1 MSHESAVT
9 SMDALTLSKYDDL
22 LSDVLLDQAGLWFQT
37 RKMLPRYRRA
47 RTSAQATINIVQRVA
62 AGSVELAA
70 AVDELLDL
78 DYVAAFLKHKTVER
92 RADFRL
98 HAGRYISMYL
108 PGAGYEIGQTARYA
122 VVTGQS
128 EARVVAT
135 KQYTLGMVINLCSGS
150 VARLSDAETRRMET
164 ERADFSV
171 IWWQK
176 KKAMCLFLGPARFV
190 NHDCDSNCQF
200 TALGSDAI
208 CFQALRSI
216 EPGEE
221 ITTHYGSS
229 YFGENNCECLCATC
243 ERYGRGWYARHKVSP
258 DGTPVALD
266 APATAES
273 GAKEINGLASVC
285 ESSSSTDTEATL
297 VAAVRQDADNI
308 RMRTRNK
315 GRRSVTPANCLPS
328 KVRAAAVHGTCRV
341 CNDAFEDVAPAVNN
355 EIAGSDPK
363 PESVQGSTLI
373 CNRCVRHQLLFG
385 MSWPER
391 PQPRR
396 RTSVQKRNSTK
407 RSPTTQ
413 SDDAKRIRRS
423 TPKKRAPIR
432 TIYDGDQGPADALP
446 SEMFAQLAVGTP
458 VLVDPLDDQAAFWWP
473 GVIVDRVVEPPIGAN
488 VQGPALVKWQVRYF
502 EDGSFSV
509 CHAHEVVLFDPTCAP
524 FVKWQDCKSLDI
536 LNESAMRRALAY
548 YEWRF
553 LAQPQY
559 RSESAVSAVAGVN
572 DATRLWQV
580 YHSEALNAVASM
592 EQPEI
597 LFDDFFA
604 ETTTDALLVQSHG
617 SCSSR
622 ESIQAYMHR
631 AHDTVHCVDARD
643 GKVYKARIELVSFM
657 DNSERKGLY
666 YYLHYH
672 GWNAR
677 FDDWVPPS
685 CIIYPKK

>member
-47 RTSAQATINIVQRVA
+47 RTCAQATIDIVQRVA
-62 AGSVELAA
+62 TGSVELAA

-78 DYVAAFLKHKTVER
+78 DYVASFLKHKTMER

-243 ERYGRGWYARHKVSP
+243 ERYGRGWYARHKVSA

-273 GAKEINGLASVC
+273 GAKEINGLAAVC

-315 GRRSVTPANCLPS
+315 GRRSVTPASCLPS
-328 KVRAAAVHGTCRV
+328 RARAAVHGTCRV
-341 CNDAFEDVAPAVNN
+341 CNDTFEGVTLAVNN

-363 PESVQGSTLI
+363 LELVQGSALS

-385 MSWPER
+385 MPWPER

-396 RTSVQKRNSTK
+396 HTSVQKRSSTK
-407 RSPTTQ
+407 RSPNTQ
-413 SDDAKRIRRS
+413 FNNVKRIRHS
-423 TPKKRAPIR
+423 MPKKRAPIR
-432 TIYDGDQGPADALP
+432 TIYDGDQGPANASA
-446 SEMFAQLAVGTP
+446 SEMFAQLMVGTP

-473 GVIVDRVVEPPIGAN
+473 GIIVDRVVELPIGAN
-488 VQGPALVKWQVRYF
+488 AQGPALVKWQVRYF

-509 CHAHEVVLFDPTCAP
+509 CHAHEVVLFDPMSAP
-524 FVKWQDCKSLDI
+524 FVKWLDCELLDI

-559 RSESAVSAVAGVN
+559 RSNLAVPAIAGVN
-572 DATRLWQV
+572 DATQLWQV

-592 EQPEI
+592 ERPEI
-597 LFDDFFA
+597 VFDDFFA
-604 ETTTDALLVQSHG
+604 ETTTDVSLVQSHG
-617 SCSSR
+617 SHSSR

-631 AHDTVHCVDARD
+631 VHDTVHCVDARD
-643 GKVYKARIELVSFM
+643 GKVYEARIELVSFM

-666 YYLHYH
+666 YYLHYR
-672 GWNAR
+672 GWNAK

>member
-47 RTSAQATINIVQRVA
+47 RTCAQATIDIVQRVA
-62 AGSVELAA
+62 TGSVELAA

-78 DYVAAFLKHKTVER
+78 DYVASFLKHKTMER

-243 ERYGRGWYARHKVSP
+243 ERYGRGWYARHKVSA

-273 GAKEINGLASVC
+273 GAKEINGLAAVC

-315 GRRSVTPANCLPS
+315 GRRSVTPASCLPS
-328 KVRAAAVHGTCRV
+328 RARAAVHGTCRV
-341 CNDAFEDVAPAVNN
+341 CNDTFEGVAPAVNN

-363 PESVQGSTLI
+363 LELVQGSALS

-385 MSWPER
+385 MPWPER

-396 RTSVQKRNSTK
+396 HTSVQKRSSTK
-407 RSPTTQ
+407 RSPNTQ
-413 SDDAKRIRRS
+413 FNDVKRIRHS
-423 TPKKRAPIR
+423 MPKKRAPIR
-432 TIYDGDQGPADALP
+432 TIYDGDQGPANASA
-446 SEMFAQLAVGTP
+446 SEMFAQLMVGTP

-473 GVIVDRVVEPPIGAN
+473 GIIVDRVVELPIGAN
-488 VQGPALVKWQVRYF
+488 AQGPALVKWQVRYF
-502 EDGSFSV
+502 EDGSFSI
-509 CHAHEVVLFDPTCAP
+509 CHAHEVMLFDPMNAP
-524 FVKWQDCKSLDI
+524 FVKWLDCELLDI

-559 RSESAVSAVAGVN
+559 RFDLAVPAIAGVN
-572 DATRLWQV
+572 DATQLWQV

-592 EQPEI
+592 ERPEI
-597 LFDDFFA
+597 VFDDFFA
-604 ETTTDALLVQSHG
+604 ETTTDVSLVQSHG
-617 SCSSR
+617 SHSSR

-631 AHDTVHCVDARD
+631 VHDTVHCVDARD
-643 GKVYKARIELVSFM
+643 GKVYEARIELVSFM

-666 YYLHYH
+666 YYLHYR
-672 GWNAR
+672 GWNAK